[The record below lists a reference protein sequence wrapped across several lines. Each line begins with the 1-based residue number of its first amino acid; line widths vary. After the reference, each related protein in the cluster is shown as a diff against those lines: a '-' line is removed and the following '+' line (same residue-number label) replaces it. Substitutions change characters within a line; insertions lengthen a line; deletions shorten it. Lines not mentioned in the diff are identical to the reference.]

1 MNTKMKSQESSILFF
16 GFLLSLILICT
27 GCTSKPD
34 KSQIE
39 QAVRAELKNNIP
51 VSWVG
56 NMMGGRNAKIT
67 TVEIVEWGTYNKNQ
81 KYWPVK
87 IRVVGSAE
95 LNDPFNQ
102 GKVKRFDKT
111 SEFRLR
117 KDEYGKWQA
126 SLSGG
131 MFQ

>member
-1 MNTKMKSQESSILFF
+1 MKSIRKSLFLVLIAF
-16 GFLLSLILICT
+16 ISLSLFI
-27 GCTSKPD
+27 GCTSKPSTSEIEEAV
-34 KSQIE
+34 KS
-39 QAVRAELKNNIP
+39 ELQNNIP

-56 NMMGGRNAKIT
+56 NLLGGKNAKIST
-67 TVEIVEWGTYNKNQ
+67 LEIKEWGSFNK
-81 KYWPVK
+81 KGEYWPIK

-102 GKVKRFDKT
+102 GKVKRFDKVA
-111 SEFRLR
+111 EFKFR
-117 KDEYGKWQA
+117 KDDYRKWQA

>member
-1 MNTKMKSQESSILFF
+1 MKSIRQSLVLVVMAFV
-16 GFLLSLILICT
+16 GLSLFI
-27 GCTSKPD
+27 GCSSKPSNSEIEEAV
-34 KSQIE
+34 KS
-39 QAVRAELKNNIP
+39 ELQSNIP

-56 NMMGGRNAKIT
+56 NLMGGKNAKINT
-67 TVEIVEWGTYNKNQ
+67 IEIKEWGSFNKEG

-87 IRVVGSAE
+87 VRVVGSAE

-102 GKVKRFDKT
+102 GKVRQFDKV
-111 SEFRLR
+111 SEFRFR
-117 KDEYGKWQA
+117 KDDYGKWQA

>member
-1 MNTKMKSQESSILFF
+1 MVAFV
-16 GFLLSLILICT
+16 GLSLFV
-27 GCTSKPD
+27 GCSSKPSNSEIEEAV
-34 KSQIE
+34 KS
-39 QAVRAELKNNIP
+39 ELQSNIP
-51 VSWVG
+51 ISWVG
-56 NMMGGRNAKIT
+56 NLMGGRNAKIS
-67 TVEIVEWGTYNKNQ
+67 TVEIKEWGTFNKEQ

-102 GKVKRFDKT
+102 GKVKQFDKV
-111 SEFRLR
+111 SEFRFR
-117 KDEYGKWQA
+117 KDDYGKWKA

>member
-1 MNTKMKSQESSILFF
+1 MKSIRQ
-16 GFLLSLILICT
+16 SLILVVMAFVGLSLFT
-27 GCTSKPD
+27 GCSSKPSNSEIEGAV
-34 KSQIE
+34 KS
-39 QAVRAELKNNIP
+39 ELQRNIP

-56 NMMGGRNAKIT
+56 NLMGGKNAKIST
-67 TVEIVEWGTYNKNQ
+67 IEIKEWGSFNKEG

-102 GKVKRFDKT
+102 GKVKQFDKV
-111 SEFRLR
+111 SEFRFR
-117 KDEYGKWQA
+117 KDDYGKWQA
-126 SLSGG
+126 GLSGG